1 MIQFS
6 FVITI
11 IAKKVVY
18 ILVLTANELYD
29 SHHQGPQQKIFVP
42 HCNPRQLYIVDL
54 HKVQCHWD
62 DKPRLIVGDRKRH
75 PVYN

>member
-6 FVITI
+6 FVMTI

-29 SHHQGPQQKIFVP
+29 NHHQGPQQIVFVP
-42 HCNPRQLYIVDL
+42 HHNPRQLYIVDL

-62 DKPRLIVGDRKRH
+62 DKH
-75 PVYN
+75 

>member
-6 FVITI
+6 FVMTI

-29 SHHQGPQQKIFVP
+29 SHHQGPQQILFVP
-42 HCNPRQLYIVDL
+42 HHNPRQLYIVDL

>member
-6 FVITI
+6 FVMTI

-18 ILVLTANELYD
+18 ILVLTANELYY
-29 SHHQGPQQKIFVP
+29 SHHQGLQQIVFVP
-42 HCNPRQLYIVDL
+42 HRNPRQLYIVDL

-62 DKPRLIVGDRKRH
+62 DKP
-75 PVYN
+75 

>member
-6 FVITI
+6 FVMKI

-29 SHHQGPQQKIFVP
+29 SHHQGPQQIVFAP
-42 HCNPRQLYIVDL
+42 HRNPRQLYIVDL

-62 DKPRLIVGDRKRH
+62 NKH
-75 PVYN
+75 